1 MFGLLEH
8 GGIKLHYR
16 IAISFSTALCLVCE
30 TGLEWWLAPR
40 RKLKYC
46 VSPLEGSGAYRT
58 AAFSFVVKQLVK
70 LALVKE
76 GLNPVWMCGLQSS
89 SP

>member
-1 MFGLLEH
+1 M
-8 GGIKLHYR
+8 
-16 IAISFSTALCLVCE
+16 V
-30 TGLEWWLAPR
+30 APR

-46 VSPLEGSGAYRT
+46 VSPLEGSGAHRT
-58 AAFSFVVKQLVK
+58 AAFSFVVKQFVK

-76 GLNPVWMCGLQSS
+76 GLKPVWMCGLQSS

>member
-1 MFGLLEH
+1 MFELLEH
-8 GGIKLHYR
+8 GGIELHYR
-16 IAISFSTALCLVCE
+16 IVISFSTAVCLVYDAG
-30 TGLEWWLAPR
+30 TGVVAPR

-46 VSPLEGSGAYRT
+46 VSPLEGSGAHRT

-76 GLNPVWMCGLQSS
+76 GLKPVWMCGLQSS